1 MDFTKFSSFA
11 LQCTLIAILLQ
22 SCTSQEVACK
32 NQRLKFCAFDGIQ
45 KTPLKNLVGQSDQK
59 QVVLDQRFKDL
70 ELLSKTGCSDLV
82 KPFACSIFAPV
93 CVKKFGLL
101 PPCKSLCETVKSSCK
116 PFLALEQSKFRSSKA
131 KLDCSFFPNPGK
143 TAGCVDWSMKDYQL
157 VMTVRGT
164 PTVQQWKNRALPT
177 FYQ

>member
-1 MDFTKFSSFA
+1 MPMANSKSIPVA
-11 LQCTLIAILLQ
+11 LQCALIAIFLQ

-32 NQRLKFCAFDGIQ
+32 NQRLKFCAFDGVQ

-70 ELLSKTGCSDLV
+70 ELLSRTGCSDLV

-116 PFLALEQSKFRSSKA
+116 PFLAVGQKQHRKS
-131 KLDCSFFPNPGK
+131 
-143 TAGCVDWSMKDYQL
+143 
-157 VMTVRGT
+157 RGEF
-164 PTVQQWKNRALPT
+164 NCL
-177 FYQ
+177 FLFHYSNL